1 LEFIGIWIYV
11 PKFAILNTW
20 DWTIELIA
28 AFIAALIGQ
37 LWNGKRGLRSPNMKA
52 ALKQIGN
59 GILYHPRPAIG
70 ALLCLLGVL
79 FLAYLTPL
87 FGSFFVPQPT
97 ISSISNRLVFA
108 VTWLP
113 VNNFPQTIQ
122 VNFNTVNDQLMILFS
137 PSGGYND
144 QSHRNISGI
153 LYITEPFA
161 ISDKPFPAFGNWT
174 YGNGTQIFGPG
185 GWHIRLD
192 YNYNYTHL
200 PCGNNGLNCEVTFDT
215 ESMTRT
221 DVNGAVS
228 MEIQYK
234 AESKG
239 SSINICGQAECDM
252 TSTNMTASV
261 LVAVPHDMSSLQA
274 SPMTTSTDFNQAYT
288 NLEWNNLTSAVV
300 LSYISPQKLA
310 QYQFFILTSGILI
323 STGIAMEMGS
333 IAKWVEARNTLRR
346 ILAKQLT
353 D

>member
-1 LEFIGIWIYV
+1 LEFIGIWVYV
-11 PKFAILNTW
+11 PKFAILSTW

-28 AFIAALIGQ
+28 AFVAALIAQ
-37 LWNGKRGLRSPNMKA
+37 LWTGWRGLRSPNAKA
-52 ALKQIGN
+52 ALKEVGN
-59 GILYHPRPAIG
+59 GILYHPRPAI
-70 ALLCLLGVL
+70 ATLLCLLGVL

-87 FGSFFVPQPT
+87 FGSFFVPQPS
-97 ISSISNRLVFA
+97 ISNISNRLVFA
-108 VTWLP
+108 VSWLP
-113 VNNFPQTIQ
+113 VNNFPQTTQ
-122 VNFNTVNDQLMILFS
+122 VNFNTVDDQLMILFS
-137 PSGGYND
+137 PNGYND
-144 QSHRNISGI
+144 QSHQNVTGI

-161 ISDKPFPAFGNWT
+161 ITDKLFPAFGNWT

-185 GWHIRLD
+185 GWHIRL
-192 YNYNYTHL
+192 NYNYTRL

-221 DVNGAVS
+221 DLNGAVS

-234 AESKG
+234 AESRG
-239 SSINICGQAECDM
+239 SINICGQSEYDM
-252 TSTNMTASV
+252 TNTNMTASV
-261 LVAVPHDMSSLQA
+261 LVAVPHDSSSLQA

-323 STGIAMEMGS
+323 STGIAMQMGS
-333 IAKWVEARNTLRR
+333 IAKWIEARNRLRR
-346 ILAKQLT
+346 ILANQLT